1 MPDRIIG
8 GGDRVDADR
17 LARELTPQ
25 IQGEVRFDAG
35 FRALYATDGSNY
47 RQVPIGIVCP
57 RDTEDVIET
66 FALCRQFGAPI
77 TSGGCGTSLAGQCCN
92 VAVIIDYSKHLNRV
106 IEIDP
111 RRKLA
116 RVQPGT
122 VHRHLADAAA
132 KHQLTFG
139 PDPATHNWC
148 RSEEHTSALQ
158 SRLPLVCRPLLA

>member
-25 IQGEVRFDAG
+25 IQGDVRFDAG

-77 TSGGCGTSLAGQCCN
+77 
-92 VAVIIDYSKHLNRV
+92 
-106 IEIDP
+106 
-111 RRKLA
+111 
-116 RVQPGT
+116 
-122 VHRHLADAAA
+122 
-132 KHQLTFG
+132 
-139 PDPATHNWC
+139 
-148 RSEEHTSALQ
+148 RSEEHTSELQ
-158 SRLPLVCRPLLA
+158 SRLHLVCRLLLEKKNS